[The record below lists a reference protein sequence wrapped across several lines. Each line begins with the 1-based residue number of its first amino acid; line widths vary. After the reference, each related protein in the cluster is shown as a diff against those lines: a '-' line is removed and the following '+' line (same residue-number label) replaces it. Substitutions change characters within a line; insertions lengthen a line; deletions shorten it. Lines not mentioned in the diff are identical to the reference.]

1 VVTRFLAWATP
12 GLTWLYVTCLDILVV
27 MQAWFDHQ
35 NGYDQTP
42 PDWKGP
48 I

>member
-1 VVTRFLAWATP
+1 MN
-12 GLTWLYVTCLDILVV
+12 WLYTFALWVLSRSLGILIAI
-27 MQAWFDHQ
+27 QDWFDHQ

>member
-1 VVTRFLAWATP
+1 MMRF
-12 GLTWLYVTCLDILVV
+12 LTWLAAQFIEGLIVL
-27 MQAWFDHQ
+27 QKWFDHQ